1 MTPFVAIADW
11 GTSSFRLWI
20 VARDGAVI
28 ADARSDEGMMKAR
41 AAGFVAVLERNLAE
55 LGAPANLPVVIC
67 GMAGA
72 RQGWLEAPYIDA
84 PTALAAL
91 AAQAVPVV
99 GDRPV
104 FILPGLAQRDPAAPD
119 VMRGE
124 ETQLLGVVA
133 LGDASGL
140 VCMPGTHSKWV
151 VLEDGRVERFST
163 FMTGDLFAAV
173 AEHSILKLALS
184 GERRVE
190 PSDPVFAQAAK
201 TAFEKPQEATAR
213 LFTVR
218 AGPLLDL
225 GDPAHAAALLSG
237 ELIGLELAGAR
248 SRFGLPDEVV
258 LVGSGSLGQL
268 YRAALEATG
277 VRVREIDADSAV
289 RSGLFAAARAL
300 MA

>member
-1 MTPFVAIADW
+1 MTPFVALADW

-28 ADARSDEGMMKAR
+28 ADTRSDEGMMKAR
-41 AAGFVAVLERNLAE
+41 AAGFAAVLERNLAG

-72 RQGWLEAPYIDA
+72 RQGWLEAAYIDTPA
-84 PTALAAL
+84 ALDAL

-104 FILPGLAQRDPAAPD
+104 FILPGLARRDPAAPD

-133 LGDASGL
+133 QGNASGL

-151 VLEDGRVERFST
+151 MLADGRVERFST

-184 GERRVE
+184 GERLVE
-190 PSDPVFAQAAK
+190 PSDPVFAQAVK
-201 TAFEKPQEATAR
+201 TAFGQPQETTSR
-213 LFTVR
+213 LFAIR

-237 ELIGLELAGAR
+237 EMIGLELAGAR
-248 SRFGLPDEVV
+248 SRFGLPDEVM

-277 VRVREIDADSAV
+277 VRVREIDADGAV

>member
-20 VARDGAVI
+20 VGRDGAVI
-28 ADARSDEGMMKAR
+28 AELRSDEGMMKAR
-41 AAGFVAVLERNLAE
+41 AAGFAAVLEGHLADM
-55 LGAPANLPVVIC
+55 GAPANLPVVIC

-72 RQGWLEAPYIDA
+72 RQGWLEAAYIDTPA
-84 PTALAAL
+84 ALAAL
-91 AAQAVPVV
+91 SAQAVPVV

-133 LGDASGL
+133 QGNASGL

-184 GERRVE
+184 GDRRVE
-190 PSDPVFAQAAK
+190 PTDPVFAQAVK
-201 TAFEKPQEATAR
+201 SAFVKPQEATAR
-213 LFTVR
+213 LFAVR

-237 ELIGLELAGAR
+237 ELIGIELAGAR
-248 SRFGLPDEVV
+248 SRFGSPDEVM
-258 LVGSGSLGQL
+258 LVGSGRLGQL
-268 YRAALEATG
+268 YRAALDVIG
-277 VRVREIDADSAV
+277 VRVREIDAESAV